1 MSLQQ
6 SLYKLFQVDGQVR
19 GLRSRLDSAERYL
32 AAQTSLIEDLQQQQ
46 QELESRGRQIQAKI
60 DNLEGETAA
69 LDERLEKLRNE
80 LNSTST
86 TKQYTAILTELNTAK
101 LARSDIED
109 RALGEMELID
119 ANNEQMAR
127 LAEDLAERTKV
138 RSVAEGELKRRNGE
152 VGERLAELEAERQVA
167 AEGIPGG
174 DLKVFNEM
182 ADAYKGEAM
191 AAVEEIDR
199 RHRDYACG
207 LCNIHLPFE
216 AIAALLGSK
225 DVLTRCPACGR
236 ILYLYDE
243 TRGALA
249 KK

>member
-1 MSLQQ
+1 MICPYCAQDND
-6 SLYKLFQVDGQVR
+6 KVID
-19 GLRSRLDSAERYL
+19 SRASEG
-32 AAQTSLIEDLQQQQ
+32 
-46 QELESRGRQIQAKI
+46 GRQMQAKI
-60 DNLEGETAA
+60 GNLEGETAA

-80 LNSTST
+80 LNGASTN
-86 TKQYTAILTELNTAK
+86 KQYTAILTELNTAK
-101 LARSDIED
+101 LLRSEIED
-109 RALGEMELID
+109 RALGEMELVEE
-119 ANNEQMAR
+119 NNEQMAR

-138 RSVAEGELKRRNGE
+138 RSVAEGELKRRNSE

-167 AEGIPGG
+167 TEGIPGS

-182 ADAYKGEAM
+182 ADAYEGEAM

-216 AIAALLGSK
+216 AVAALLSSK

-236 ILYLYDE
+236 ILYLNDE